1 MLVWRCDRVDFETA
15 WIEGPAKAA
24 NDAALAGGIPSLK
37 HEDRPLRGP
46 EIGLLDKLKDS
57 LKRRQTPLVIGEVH
71 FGKFADLR
79 QPWAAHDDEILR
91 IHGVLS
97 EIG

>member
-1 MLVWRCDRVDFETA
+1 MPPL
-15 WIEGPAKAA
+15 PAVS
-24 NDAALAGGIPSLK
+24 DPLQ
-37 HEDRPLRGP
+37 HQERPLRGA
-46 EIGLLDKLKDS
+46 EIGLLNE
-57 LKRRQTPLVIGEVH
+57 LKRALQRRETPLVIGEVH

-79 QPWAAHDDEILR
+79 EPRAAHDDEILR